1 MAGYGIE
8 DVPHVELDEAD
19 AAVLDKENTEQAA
32 LMAEAVIQVSE
43 RDHVIGPVSKLEA
56 HQTAGTFHRAF
67 SVLLFNTKGE
77 MLLQQ
82 RSADKVTFP
91 KCVGQCLLFPP
102 IAQPRRVGR
111 KQRHGC

>member
-8 DVPHVELDEAD
+8 DVPHVELSTD
-19 AAVLDKENTEQAA
+19 AAALLGNENTEQAA

-43 RDHVIGPVSKLEA
+43 HDQVLGPVSKLEA
-56 HQTAGTFHRAF
+56 HQGAGSFHRAF

-82 RSADKVTFP
+82 R
-91 KCVGQCLLFPP
+91 
-102 IAQPRRVGR
+102 
-111 KQRHGC
+111 